1 MIGIK
6 TWLYNL
12 SKTKI
17 YIPKTLTSEVY
28 DSVGGTSLDQI
39 IEKNN
44 NNISDA
50 YSDQKTYAVG
60 DYCIYNTSLYKCITE
75 ITTAE
80 SFDSAKWEPTSIDK
94 LLGNNDISSIG
105 DGTVTGGISTLND
118 NLTNNYLPLSG
129 GTMDGTI
136 SGSAGGKLTTDGNV
150 YLKTDGFD
158 GWLSSYLFNLTSK
171 LGTSQDWYNATIVA
185 ATGVCSACV
194 VNNIAYVT
202 MEITPTQITH
212 GTNLV
217 SNLPCPRKQYY
228 TTLPGIGGSNY
239 PVIIG
244 TDGKIWVYYPHSTT
258 LERIDYAFSYP
269 L

>member
-60 DYCIYNTSLYKCITE
+60 DYCIYNNSLYKCITE

-80 SFDSAKWEPTSIDK
+80 SFDSAKWKLTSIDK

-105 DGTVTGGISTLND
+105 DGTVTGGLTTLND
-118 NLTNNYLPLSG
+118 NLTNHKHTKSQITDFPTSLPANGGNSDTVDNFHITTQTASNLSFSYPVIKNSSN
-129 GTMDGTI
+129 TY
-136 SGSAGGKLTTDGNV
+136 KLARTDYVIQGM
-150 YLKTDGFD
+150 
-158 GWLSSYLFNLTSK
+158 LSSYPPGLYWINGYSSDISDIPTKLANSHFMLLVGGNNSSK
-171 LGTSQDWYNATIVA
+171 GFTIQIAIGNGAIYMRTNAGSI
-185 ATGVCSACV
+185 SSWE
-194 VNNIAYVT
+194 
-202 MEITPTQITH
+202 EITI
-212 GTNLV
+212 N
-217 SNLPCPRKQYY
+217 
-228 TTLPGIGGSNY
+228 
-239 PVIIG
+239 
-244 TDGKIWVYYPHSTT
+244 
-258 LERIDYAFSYP
+258 
-269 L
+269 